1 MSSMILGGCIPSPK
15 KQTEAITVEENP
27 NMMYMLVGSYATP
40 EEEGIKVY
48 NFDEQ
53 NGNSQYISGIKG
65 ISNPSFLIPSADG
78 ERIYAVGEDSGKSS
92 TANAIKFDKEQKKLT
107 LLNSQPTDGG
117 APCYITLSPS
127 EKFVLTANY
136 IGGSITV
143 FPLDKDGKLK
153 SETRLISFTGNSLD
167 KERQTQPHLH
177 CIEFT
182 PDHKYLLASDLG
194 TDQIHVFPVSENVTD
209 GVSHSLLNESEEF
222 NIKVESGSGPRHICF
237 HPNQKFAYLINLK
250 SATKPF
256 NVLLACTS
264 PLITEL
270 ADKLRQKHPNQPTIS
285 PYPTMRLEAIRS
297 IIPISCRRYPK
308 SV

>member
-1 MSSMILGGCIPSPK
+1 MNKKLMVLCMSSMILGGCIPSPK

-92 TANAIKFDKEQKKLT
+92 TANAIKFDKEQKRLT

-127 EKFVLTANY
+127 E
-136 IGGSITV
+136 
-143 FPLDKDGKLK
+143 
-153 SETRLISFTGNSLD
+153 
-167 KERQTQPHLH
+167 
-177 CIEFT
+177 
-182 PDHKYLLASDLG
+182 
-194 TDQIHVFPVSENVTD
+194 
-209 GVSHSLLNESEEF
+209 
-222 NIKVESGSGPRHICF
+222 
-237 HPNQKFAYLINLK
+237 NL
-250 SATKPF
+250 S
-256 NVLLACTS
+256 
-264 PLITEL
+264 
-270 ADKLRQKHPNQPTIS
+270 
-285 PYPTMRLEAIRS
+285 
-297 IIPISCRRYPK
+297 
-308 SV
+308 